1 MSLGRIFSVR
11 PVVWSG
17 VGVGVKGSLMDVF
30 IFCHPLQSPFINTAS
45 DCDSSLLPLLF
56 VCVYLNL
63 SVEKEKKS
71 V

>member
-1 MSLGRIFSVR
+1 MSDL
-11 PVVWSG
+11 WC

-45 DCDSSLLPLLF
+45 DCDSSLLQLLF

-63 SVEKEKKS
+63 SVEKEKQIQEMS
-71 V
+71 EN